1 MHYTRMTQFCAVG
14 SGGSSGGGSG
24 GFGGGGGGGTV
35 FPAELAG

>member
-14 SGGSSGGGSG
+14 SGGSSGGGGG